1 MANLIQIEKHLKHLR
16 LSYKLIDLNQEAFT
30 VSDVVRAGIIE
41 DEVVKTLVVRG
52 TKSITG
58 IKSIKGIKGQ
68 QFVALAL
75 RGKDRLD
82 FKKVRRLSG
91 SKTELA
97 KPGEVLHVVGV
108 PIGAVCPVLVGIPLY
123 FDEKVMDLGNV
134 HMGSGDLKHGLE
146 MKLSDLLKA
155 CSDYKIE
162 DLV

>member
-1 MANLIQIEKHLKHLR
+1 MANLIQIKEYLKQRQLQ
-16 LSYKLIDLNQEAFT
+16 YKIVGLGQEAFT
-30 VSDVVRAGIIE
+30 VEDVVRAGVDQ
-41 DEVVKTLVVRG
+41 DEVIKTLVVRV

-82 FKKVRRLSG
+82 FKKVRKLFG
-91 SKTELA
+91 SKSELA
-97 KPGEVLHVVGV
+97 KPEEVLKVVGV

-123 FDEKVMDLGNV
+123 FDKRIMDLKNV
-134 HMGSGDLKHGLE
+134 HIGSGDLKHGLE

-155 CSDYKIE
+155 VGDYKFE
-162 DLV
+162 ELF